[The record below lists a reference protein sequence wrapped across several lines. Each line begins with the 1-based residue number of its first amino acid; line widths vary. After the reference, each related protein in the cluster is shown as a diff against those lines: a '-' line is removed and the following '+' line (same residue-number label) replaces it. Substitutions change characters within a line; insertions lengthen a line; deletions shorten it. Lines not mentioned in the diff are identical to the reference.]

1 MSLLKVSVKQIDT
14 AAIGETVFA
23 TVSQVNAVQ
32 DNVANAGGGDTSNA
46 WVNANDYLTFS
57 TVTANLYDTY
67 TSLNANLGGSVSSQR
82 FNTSASSNT
91 FTLVQNV
98 SSANSVLVSLS
109 GVVQVPEEAYV
120 VSGNVLTLSNSVP
133 LLSNLRLEV
142 RYL

>member
-14 AAIGETVFA
+14 AAIEETVFA
-23 TVSQVNAVQ
+23 TVSQVNSVQ
-32 DNVANAGGGDTSNA
+32 ANVANAGGE
-46 WVNANDYLTFS
+46 
-57 TVTANLYDTY
+57 
-67 TSLNANLGGSVSSQR
+67 VSSQR

-98 SSANSVLVSLS
+98 NSANSVLVSLS

>member
-23 TVSQVNAVQ
+23 TVSQVNSVQ
-32 DNVANAGGGDTSNA
+32 ANVANAGGGDASNA

-57 TVTANLYDTY
+57 TVTANLYNTY

-109 GVVQVPEEAYV
+109 GVVQVPEEAYI